1 VEVIIQPVKSFGE
14 SAGRLRAHGS
24 DERER
29 FRPRLPVLRI
39 GGAGYGCH
47 HLREAGFGGELALV
61 LPLLLQMVKFNLQ
74 LFRSGALGNDSG
86 NYRSQHGKHYAENIK
101 QHIFTSL
108 RGHFTIRRSGRQ
120 REEVA
125 VGEYNQA
132 LKTLIKARFGS
143 EAEMARQVG
152 RSRQSINK
160 MTRKGRSPKI
170 SELNWLAEVLGVSVA
185 TVVDAFQTAQ

>member
-1 VEVIIQPVKSFGE
+1 
-14 SAGRLRAHGS
+14 
-24 DERER
+24 
-29 FRPRLPVLRI
+29 
-39 GGAGYGCH
+39 
-47 HLREAGFGGELALV
+47 
-61 LPLLLQMVKFNLQ
+61 M
-74 LFRSGALGNDSG
+74 
-86 NYRSQHGKHYAENIK
+86 
-101 QHIFTSL
+101 
-108 RGHFTIRRSGRQ
+108 
-120 REEVA
+120 
-125 VGEYNQA
+125 GEYNQA